1 MSHLD
6 DGMIH
11 ALLDGE
17 IPSAELPPIQAH
29 LGACAECRARLAE
42 EQELL
47 ETSDRLIDLIEVPA
61 ASSGG
66 APKGT
71 AMVGRTWPRNLA
83 WAATLVL
90 AVGLG
95 YSARGSMPAGQFRVP
110 SAPETVLAGAPEP
123 AASAETAPALLDA
136 PQDAAKMQQ
145 SSPPPAAP
153 LRTERRGAVVLRDK
167 AGQTATRERRVAKDS
182 AGAAGAAG
190 AANLAAAAPQARKV
204 DSIARP
210 AAAPSPTVGQ
220 LTAPPRR
227 LGDTQLRL
235 DEVVVSGVAERAAK
249 LSSVAT
255 PVPITFPDAV
265 RKLGG
270 SLRLIEGLLPER
282 LETMG
287 NAVRVVYLT
296 GFGELVL
303 SQQLDDGKV
312 RYTLIAPRG
321 FPSDSLEKLRARV
334 RE

>member
-1 MSHLD
+1 MPHLD
-6 DGMIH
+6 EGMIH

-29 LGACAECRARLAE
+29 LGACAECRARLAK

-66 APKGT
+66 GAKGT
-71 AMVGRTWPRNLA
+71 TMVRRMWPRNLA

-95 YSARGSMPAGQFRVP
+95 YSARGSMPAGQLREP
-110 SAPETVLAGAPEP
+110 SAPELPARALGP

-136 PQDAAKMQQ
+136 PRDAAKMRP

-153 LRTERRGAVVLRDK
+153 PRSERRGAVVLRDK
-167 AGQTATRERRVAKDS
+167 AQEAATRERSVAKDS
-182 AGAAGAAG
+182 AGV
-190 AANLAAAAPQARKV
+190 ANLAAAAPLARKV

-210 AAAPSPTVGQ
+210 PAAPSPTVGQ
-220 LTAPPRR
+220 LTPPRR
-227 LGDTQLRL
+227 LGDPQLRL
-235 DEVVVSGVAERAAK
+235 DEVVVTGVMEGRVAGAK
-249 LSSVAT
+249 LT
-255 PVPITFPDAV
+255 TIMPITFPDAV
-265 RKLGG
+265 RKLDG
-270 SLRLIEGLLPER
+270 SLRLIEGLIPER
-282 LETMG
+282 LESLG
-287 NAVRVVYLT
+287 NAVRVVYAT

-303 SQQLDDGKV
+303 SQQLEDGKL

-321 FPSDSLEKLRARV
+321 LPADSLEKLRARV
-334 RE
+334 RD